1 MGRNE
6 PIILAHWLYSPQ
18 PEKHWLRMSEKSGN
32 RDFYNYFSRN
42 LIKGFVYLLVLI
54 GLIIVFKSLFK
65 SQYDALE
72 HQVSDNYV
80 LMMGIFLVSEI
91 IVGILPPELFMI
103 WSIDDPGFAYT
114 FIVIFMALFSILAGW
129 INYRLGKFISTK
141 EFFMNLFKKRLR
153 LKKYQQRYEQYGS
166 GLIIVAAL
174 TPLPFALI
182 SLLTGTLAYPQK
194 KYLIFASFR
203 IIRFVVYG
211 ILIWNLE
218 GVI

>member
-1 MGRNE
+1 MTD
-6 PIILAHWLYSPQ
+6 
-18 PEKHWLRMSEKSGN
+18 KTTK
-32 RDFYNYFSRN
+32 RDFYNYFSQN

-54 GLIIVFKSLFK
+54 GLIVLFKSLFK

-80 LMMGIFLVSEI
+80 LMMAIFLVSEI

-129 INYRLGKFISTK
+129 INYRVGRLISTK
-141 EFFMNLFKKRLR
+141 EFFMNLFKKRFKLEKY
-153 LKKYQQRYEQYGS
+153 KKRYEQYGS

-182 SLLTGTLAYPQK
+182 SLLTGTLSYPQN
-194 KYLIFASFR
+194 KYLLFASFR